1 MAMAIN
7 PKAQTR
13 ITKTSTIKVITTNK
27 IINKVTIKTSI
38 SIKDKTATMMSLG
51 ITMPTLVIHTNKMV
65 DTTKDT
71 SRAIKTS
78 TTMSSTTIKG
88 HPLLAST
95 PNTVKVAMEQNQS
108 VVATIPRKTLRLL
121 ATSP

>member
-13 ITKTSTIKVITTNK
+13 ITRMNTIKVITINT
-27 IINKVTIKTSI
+27 IINKLNIKTTI
-38 SIKDKTATMMSLG
+38 SIKDKTATTMSPG
-51 ITMPTLVIHTNKMV
+51 TTMPTPVTHTNKMV
-65 DTTKDT
+65 DTMKDT

-88 HPLLAST
+88 HQLLASR
-95 PNTVKVAMEQNQS
+95 PNMVRVAMGQSQS
-108 VVATIPRKTLRLL
+108 VVATIPRKTPRLS